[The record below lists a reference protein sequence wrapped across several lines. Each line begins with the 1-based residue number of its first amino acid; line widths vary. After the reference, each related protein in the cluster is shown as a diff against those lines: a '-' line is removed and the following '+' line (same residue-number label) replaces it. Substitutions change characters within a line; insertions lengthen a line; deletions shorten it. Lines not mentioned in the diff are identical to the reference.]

1 MIENG
6 GFWNPLT
13 PFTLSL
19 FIYIHGYLLYRETL
33 PTANL
38 LKVPPFKRRKTDT
51 LNWRETKITYHN
63 LNGRSRWSKEVKL
76 MDWQHNYMLPNISGC
91 SVSLILVEN
100 EVINIKIQTLK
111 PENGWSSKNEI
122 EQEIQH
128 LCLMMSTACCS
139 VWRLLSDIK
148 PKKEPTRKD
157 KSSFLNPTA
166 SYLCSITQT
175 SLPIWGRHM
184 WSFYG
189 HQDAESLRLRR

>member
-1 MIENG
+1 MGKKRKHMWKIIENG

-111 PENGWSSKNEI
+111 PENGWSSKKRNWARDTASVFDDE
-122 EQEIQH
+122 H
-128 LCLMMSTACCS
+128 CLLFSF

-175 SLPIWGRHM
+175 SLPI
-184 WSFYG
+184 
-189 HQDAESLRLRR
+189 